1 MAKPR
6 EVEDLTPDMPLREA
20 AGRITAVRAAE
31 IFEHSGGV
39 LDTNDIEGVHD
50 MRVATRRLRAVLEVF
65 TDCFPADEL
74 EPALAE
80 VKALADSLGAR
91 RDPDVALE
99 AIEAIAKK
107 LPEATRPGI
116 DAFEDE
122 LRADQAAGN
131 EQLERALAEVADVH
145 LEDRLTELA
154 ESAVDDGAATFA
166 EHAAAVRDAR
176 RDRLRKRG
184 DRALRTGKPDHLHKT
199 RIAAK
204 RLRYLYELTEPVFG
218 AEAKRG
224 AKEARAFQDLLG
236 ELHDSDVLSER
247 LRARA
252 AETPI
257 ADDRYVGLE
266 ALASY
271 MDAKRRVL
279 HRQYMD
285 TWAESRL

>member
-6 EVEDLTPDMPLREA
+6 EVEGLEPQMPVRDA
-20 AGRITAVRAAE
+20 AARVVGVRAAE
-31 IFEHSGGV
+31 VFEHSGGV
-39 LDTNDIEGVHD
+39 LDTGDIEGVHD
-50 MRVATRRLRAVLEVF
+50 MRVATRRLRAALEVF
-65 TDCFPADEL
+65 EDCFPADQL

-80 VKALADSLGAR
+80 VKQLADALGAR

-99 AIEAIAKK
+99 AIEAIAKE
-107 LPEATRPGI
+107 LPTATRPGI

-122 LRADQAAGN
+122 LRTDQAAGN
-131 EQLERALAEVADVH
+131 EQLERALADVADAH

-154 ESAVDDGAATFA
+154 ESTVDGGAATFA
-166 EHAAAVRDAR
+166 EHAAAMRDAR
-176 RDRLRKRG
+176 RDRLRGRG
-184 DRALRTGKPDHLHKT
+184 DRALRTGKPTHLHKT

-204 RLRYLYELTEPVFG
+204 RLRYFYELTQPVFG
-218 AEAKRG
+218 GDAKRG
-224 AKEARAFQDLLG
+224 AKEARGLQDLLG

-285 TWAESRL
+285 TWTESRL